1 MRNMASEAGEGRGGE
16 ELLFMQPVESLYERA
31 RRILPGLDQVENLLA
46 ATGAPHTA
54 LIPLSRHDIALRIL
68 WRTVGTSHL

>member
-1 MRNMASEAGEGRGGE
+1 
-16 ELLFMQPVESLYERA
+16 MQPVESLYERA